1 MVIKLTKPKRN
12 ERSTFRLESH
22 NYRFEAQ
29 VKVDKAKSARV
40 GKQEQSK
47 ENTSHASR
55 DESKGNALAKS
66 NEKYA
71 EYREFV
77 SPSRPGCAHKRGR
90 TPITRGTQR
99 RAKQTCREDAEAQ

>member
-47 ENTSHASR
+47 GDASHASR
-55 DESKGNALAKS
+55 DASKGNALAKS

-77 SPSRPGCAHKRGR
+77 R
-90 TPITRGTQR
+90 
-99 RAKQTCREDAEAQ
+99 